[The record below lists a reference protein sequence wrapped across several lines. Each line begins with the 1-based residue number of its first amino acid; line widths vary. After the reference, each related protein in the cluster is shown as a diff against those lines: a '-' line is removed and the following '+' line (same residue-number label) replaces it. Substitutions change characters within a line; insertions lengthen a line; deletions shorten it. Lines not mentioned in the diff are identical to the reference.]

1 MTFLCFTETL
11 LYTSRFPSKRGLFTF
26 STKVTSCIFPLQ
38 PTIITIN
45 ANKVLIFVCFIES
58 LRTLP
63 TIDWGAQW
71 KEGFQGNP
79 PTGMIL
85 TVTGTT
91 KMAMGKASRRYLGP
105 VTHCYSPAPPRP
117 VTLCYSPAPPRPV
130 TLCYSP
136 APPRP
141 VTLCHSPAPPRPV
154 TLCYSPAPP
163 RPVTLCYSPAPPRPV
178 TLCYSPAPPRPVTLC

>member
-1 MTFLCFTETL
+1 MDFLCFTETL

-26 STKVTSCIFPLQ
+26 STKVTSCILPLQ

-45 ANKVLIFVCFIES
+45 ANKVLRFVCFIES

-91 KMAMGKASRRYLGP
+91 RMAMGKASRRYHGQAGP
-105 VTHCYSPAPPRP
+105 KVATVTCPLKLSKLSILVPLPADLAGGISFTSPPHPP
-117 VTLCYSPAPPRPV
+117 TLS
-130 TLCYSP
+130 
-136 APPRP
+136 
-141 VTLCHSPAPPRPV
+141 HW
-154 TLCYSPAPP
+154 
-163 RPVTLCYSPAPPRPV
+163 
-178 TLCYSPAPPRPVTLC
+178 